1 MFENIKFRN
10 RKKITKFVFASK
22 WNRSA
27 SNLKEFF
34 FNYCLG
40 LFCLFILSVVNVKVL
55 VAQSCLT
62 LFNPVDCSPPGS
74 SLQGIFQQEY
84 WNGLPFLSPGDIPDP
99 GIETTYPALVGGCF
113 NTLSH
118 MGGSIQI

>member
-99 GIETTYPALVGGCF
+99 GIEPTSPVLAGRFFT
-113 NTLSH
+113 
-118 MGGSIQI
+118 I